1 VASPQVGATLTA
13 LLDLVLP
20 VACVGCGRDG
30 VVWCAACTAPLHG
43 SPRRAVPDPCPP
55 GLPVT
60 WAVAGYDGVVRDAVV
75 AHKERGAR
83 VLTGALAGALAA
95 SAAAAAGCAG
105 PLALVPAPS
114 RTAAVR
120 ARGEDPTLRLARA
133 AAVRLRRSG
142 RPARVVPLLRMARSA
157 RDQAGLSAGE
167 RAVNLAGAVRVGRV
181 PAGLSAYRIVLVDD
195 VVTTGATLAECARS
209 LHAAGLTVRAA
220 AVVAATARRPAGLSR
235 ADGRD

>member
-1 VASPQVGATLTA
+1 
-13 LLDLVLP
+13 
-20 VACVGCGRDG
+20 
-30 VVWCAACTAPLHG
+30 
-43 SPRRAVPDPCPP
+43 
-55 GLPVT
+55 VT
-60 WAVAGYDGVVRDAVV
+60 WAVAGYDGVVRNAVV

-83 VLTGALAGALAA
+83 VLTGVLAGALAA
-95 SAAAAAGCAG
+95 SAAAAVDCAG

-120 ARGEDPTLRLARA
+120 ARGEDPTARLARA
-133 AAVRLRRSG
+133 AASRLRRTG

-157 RDQAGLSAGE
+157 RDQAGLSAAE
-167 RAVNLAGAVRVGRV
+167 RAANLTGAVRVGRV

-209 LHAAGLTVRAA
+209 LRAAGLGVSAA